1 MKRKISAVLLL
12 VVAITFNSL
21 AQKAENGK
29 IIITGSRFTYPLLEK
44 WIAEFKKH
52 YPEVPFR
59 IIARGGPNVDSAN
72 LVINAHV
79 LKPEEIRPGYK
90 VVNISKYSLLPV
102 ANAKNPGLKEWAN
115 SGIKEKQFKKL
126 FFEKVDPLAPK
137 KEEKKTAP
145 SVFKPVLYTRLE
157 KACAPTTFAKNFGFE
172 QADILGKQIGGDD
185 KHLITAIERDTNG
198 VTYNNLGLIYDLG
211 TRKVKTGL
219 AVVPL
224 DLNGNGKLDTD
235 ENFYASLDDVIDR
248 LEKKKYSE
256 IVTEYVNIS
265 YPATVDAS
273 NKNLTLFINWV
284 LENGQQYNH
293 DFGFLNFEKETLIQQ
308 KELLSFSLNK

>member
-1 MKRKISAVLLL
+1 MKRKIIAIFLLL
-12 VVAITFNSL
+12 TATYSL
-21 AQKAENGK
+21 HAQKAENGK

-44 WIAEFKKH
+44 WITEFKKQ
-52 YPEVPFR
+52 YPDVPFR
-59 IIARGGPNVDSAN
+59 VIARGGPNVDSAN
-72 LVINAHV
+72 LIINAHV
-79 LKPEEIRPGYK
+79 LNPEEIRPGYK
-90 VVNISKYSLLPV
+90 VVNISQYTLLPV
-102 ANAKNPGLKEWAN
+102 ANAKNPALQEWAV
-115 SGIKEKQFKKL
+115 SGIKEKQFKTL
-126 FFEKVDPLAPK
+126 FFKKVDPFAPK
-137 KEEKKTAP
+137 KEEKKTDP
-145 SVFKPVLYTRLE
+145 SVIKPVLYTRLD

-198 VTYNNLGLIYDLG
+198 VTYNNLGMIYDLT

-224 DLNGNGKLDTD
+224 DLNGNGKLDAD
-235 ENFYASLDDVIDR
+235 ENFYASLDQVIER

-265 YPATVDAS
+265 YPGAIDES
-273 NKNLTLFINWV
+273 NKNLALFLNWI
-284 LENGQQYNH
+284 LENGQQFNH
-293 DFGFLNFEKETLIQQ
+293 DFGFLNFEKEKLVQQ